1 MDDLIDLLLLDIQL
15 IHVIH
20 HFSPFLSVHESA
32 PVAGPS
38 TRSRHWLSHQLFFEV
53 FTCTAEIALT
63 TLVLPHEGHFFFS
76 FMRLSYSESDQ
87 VCSNIL
93 SHFSQRNSY
102 VGIEFPPDP
111 HRLTSMRLMTSLPL
125 TNGSFSDASRTASVS
140 SSSLSYSA
148 GASSK
153 PLTTSRVPGTHQ
165 ANTPAS
171 RFVGSRAIDAFTS
184 KSQVRKARARNLCRR
199 HYDE

>member
-1 MDDLIDLLLLDIQL
+1 M
-15 IHVIH
+15 IH
-20 HFSPFLSVHESA
+20 HLSPFLSVHESA

-102 VGIEFPPDP
+102 VGIGFPPDP
-111 HRLTSMRLMTSLPL
+111 HRLTSMRLMTSLTPRTYQAASRSAICFMVSL
-125 TNGSFSDASRTASVS
+125 GTNASRTASVS

-148 GASSK
+148 GTSSK

-165 ANTPAS
+165 AKTPARRLCFRLS
-171 RFVGSRAIDAFTS
+171 TSPLRVTRPELTATTIDLPRWLVS
-184 KSQVRKARARNLCRR
+184 
-199 HYDE
+199 